1 MTFFHFKYV
10 FLIVVS
16 VMLTTISSC
25 ASSRRM
31 DKNKT
36 TEQLADKRNTSVV
49 IDSTTTLTTNI
60 GTSNFKLTDN
70 TKYND
75 NLDIEYTPTFDKNGN
90 LIPFHYSKEEDGK
103 KTNVNITG
111 NAKVKSSSSNEKVN
125 TNTKEEYNYKAEYE
139 EVIKINKKLISEIET
154 LKKTNT
160 KEVKVA
166 PDYLK
171 YIILIGT
178 GVLLLS
184 GVILGIFIYFKAQI
198 NKYKSILNTISP

>member
-1 MTFFHFKYV
+1 MKKIINCFFFIV
-10 FLIVVS
+10 LSIILI
-16 VMLTTISSC
+16 TISSC
-25 ASSRRM
+25 TSSRKM

-36 TEQLADKRNTSVV
+36 TEQFADKRNTSSTS
-49 IDSTTTLTTNI
+49 DSATTSTTKI

-70 TKYND
+70 NKYND

-90 LIPFHYSKEEDGK
+90 LIPFHYSKEENGK

-111 NAKVKSSSSNEKVN
+111 NAKVKSSSSNEKINN
-125 TNTKEEYNYKAEYE
+125 TTKEEYNYKSDFEA
-139 EVIKINKKLISEIET
+139 VVKINKKLISEIET
-154 LKKTNT
+154 LKKVNN
-160 KEVKVA
+160 KEVKVS

>member
-1 MTFFHFKYV
+1 MKTFHFKYL

-16 VMLTTISSC
+16 IMLTTISSC

-36 TEQLADKRNTSVV
+36 TEQLADKRNTSVI
-49 IDSTTTLTTNI
+49 IDSTTTSTTNI
-60 GTSNFKLTDN
+60 GTSNFKLIDN
-70 TKYND
+70 NKYND

-90 LIPFHYSKEEDGK
+90 LIPFHYSKEENGK

-111 NAKVKSSSSNEKVN
+111 NAKVKSSSSNEKINN
-125 TNTKEEYNYKAEYE
+125 TTKEEYNYKADYE

>member
-1 MTFFHFKYV
+1 MKTFHFKYL

-16 VMLTTISSC
+16 VMLTTIYSC

-36 TEQLADKRNTSVV
+36 TEQFADKRNTSTASDSVAT
-49 IDSTTTLTTNI
+49 STTKI
-60 GTSNFKLTDN
+60 GTSSFKLIN
-70 TKYND
+70 NNKYND

-111 NAKVKSSSSNEKVN
+111 NAKVKSSSSNEKINN
-125 TNTKEEYNYKAEYE
+125 TAKEETNYKAEFE
-139 EVIKINKKLISEIET
+139 GVVKINKKLVSEIET
-154 LKKTNT
+154 LKKISN
-160 KEVKVA
+160 KEVKVY

-171 YIILIGT
+171 YIIVIGT
-178 GVLLLS
+178 ITFLLS
-184 GVILGIFIYFKAQI
+184 GAIIIIFIYFKRQI

>member
-1 MTFFHFKYV
+1 MKTFHFKYL

-31 DKNKT
+31 DKNKI

-49 IDSTTTLTTNI
+49 VDSTTTSSTNI

-90 LIPFHYSKEEDGK
+90 LIPFYYSKEENGK
-103 KTNVNITG
+103 KTNVSITG
-111 NAKVKSSSSNEKVN
+111 NAKVKSSSSNEKSNN
-125 TNTKEEYNYKAEYE
+125 TTKEEYNYKSDFEA
-139 EVIKINKKLISEIET
+139 VVKINKKLISEIET

>member
-36 TEQLADKRNTSVV
+36 TEQLADKRNTGVV
-49 IDSTTTLTTNI
+49 IDSTTTSTTNI

-125 TNTKEEYNYKAEYE
+125 TNTKEEYNYKADYE

-198 NKYKSILNTISP
+198 NKYKSLLNTISP

>member
-36 TEQLADKRNTSVV
+36 TEQLADKRNTSSAS
-49 IDSTTTLTTNI
+49 DSTTTLTTNI

-125 TNTKEEYNYKAEYE
+125 TNTKEEYNYKADYE

-184 GVILGIFIYFKAQI
+184 GVILGIFIYFKSQI

>member
-1 MTFFHFKYV
+1 MTFFHFKYI

-16 VMLTTISSC
+16 IMLTTISSC

-36 TEQLADKRNTSVV
+36 TEQLADKRNTNVTV
-49 IDSTTTLTTNI
+49 DSTNTSTTNI
-60 GTSNFKLTDN
+60 GTSNLKLTDN

-90 LIPFHYSKEEDGK
+90 LIPFHYSKEENGK

-111 NAKVKSSSSNEKVN
+111 NAKVKSSSSNEKINN
-125 TNTKEEYNYKAEYE
+125 TTKEEYNYKSDFEA
-139 EVIKINKKLISEIET
+139 VVKINKKLISEIEI

-198 NKYKSILNTISP
+198 NKYKSLLNTISP

>member
-36 TEQLADKRNTSVV
+36 TEQLADKRNTSSAS
-49 IDSTTTLTTNI
+49 DSTTTLTTNI

-90 LIPFHYSKEEDGK
+90 LIPFHYSKEENGK

-125 TNTKEEYNYKAEYE
+125 TNTKEEYNYKADYE

-184 GVILGIFIYFKAQI
+184 GVILGIFIYFKSQI

>member
-1 MTFFHFKYV
+1 MKTFHFKYL

-16 VMLTTISSC
+16 LILTTISSC

-36 TEQLADKRNTSVV
+36 SEQFADKRNTSSASDSVAT
-49 IDSTTTLTTNI
+49 STTKI

-90 LIPFHYSKEEDGK
+90 LIPFHYSKEENGK

-111 NAKVKSSSSNEKVN
+111 NAKVKSSSSNEKINN
-125 TNTKEEYNYKAEYE
+125 TTKEEYNYKADFEA
-139 EVIKINKKLISEIET
+139 VVKINKKLVSEIET
-154 LKKTNT
+154 LKKLNN
-160 KEVKVA
+160 KEVKVS

-178 GVLLLS
+178 EVLLLS
-184 GVILGIFIYFKAQI
+184 GVILGIFI
-198 NKYKSILNTISP
+198 ILKLK

>member
-1 MTFFHFKYV
+1 MKTFHFKYI

-16 VMLTTISSC
+16 VMLTTIYSC

-36 TEQLADKRNTSVV
+36 TEKLADKRNTSVAV
-49 IDSTTTLTTNI
+49 DSVTTSTTKI
-60 GTSNFKLTDN
+60 GTSNFKLSDN
-70 TKYND
+70 NKYND

-103 KTNVNITG
+103 KTNVSITG
-111 NAKVKSSSSNEKVN
+111 NAKVKSSFSNEKIN
-125 TNTKEEYNYKAEYE
+125 NITKEEYNYKSDFEA
-139 EVIKINKKLISEIET
+139 VVKINKKLISEIET

-160 KEVKVA
+160 KEVKVS

>member
-1 MTFFHFKYV
+1 MAAYEAA
-10 FLIVVS
+10 LEEGSS
-16 VMLTTISSC
+16 VI
-25 ASSRRM
+25 
-31 DKNKT
+31 
-36 TEQLADKRNTSVV
+36 TEQFADKRNTSSTS
-49 IDSTTTLTTNI
+49 DSTVISTTKI

-103 KTNVNITG
+103 KTNVNIIG
-111 NAKVKSSSSNEKVN
+111 NAKVKSSSSNEKIN
-125 TNTKEEYNYKAEYE
+125 NSTKEEYNYKSEYE

-171 YIILIGT
+171 YIILIGV

-184 GVILGIFIYFKAQI
+184 GVILGIFIYFKSQI

>member
-1 MTFFHFKYV
+1 MKTFHFKYI

-16 VMLTTISSC
+16 IMLTTIYSC

-36 TEQLADKRNTSVV
+36 SEQFADKRNISVA
-49 IDSTTTLTTNI
+49 IDSTTTSTTNI

-111 NAKVKSSSSNEKVN
+111 NAKVKSSSSNEKIN
-125 TNTKEEYNYKAEYE
+125 NITKEEYNYKSDFEA
-139 EVIKINKKLISEIET
+139 VVKINKKLISEIET

-160 KEVKVA
+160 KEVKVS

-184 GVILGIFIYFKAQI
+184 GVILGIFIYFKSQI

>member
-36 TEQLADKRNTSVV
+36 TEQLADKRNTSIV

-125 TNTKEEYNYKAEYE
+125 TNTKEEYKYKADYE

-184 GVILGIFIYFKAQI
+184 GVILGIFIYFKSQI

>member
-60 GTSNFKLTDN
+60 GISNFKLTDN

-90 LIPFHYSKEEDGK
+90 LIPFHYSKEENGK

-125 TNTKEEYNYKAEYE
+125 TNTKEEYNYKADYE

-184 GVILGIFIYFKAQI
+184 GVILGIFIYFKSQI

>member
-1 MTFFHFKYV
+1 MKTFHFKYL

-16 VMLTTISSC
+16 IILTTIYSC

-36 TEQLADKRNTSVV
+36 IEQFADKRNTSSASDSVAT
-49 IDSTTTLTTNI
+49 STTKI

-70 TKYND
+70 NKYND

-103 KTNVNITG
+103 KTNVSITG
-111 NAKVKSSSSNEKVN
+111 NAKVKSSSSNEKIN
-125 TNTKEEYNYKAEYE
+125 NITKEKYNYKSDFEA
-139 EVIKINKKLISEIET
+139 VVKINKKLVSEIET
-154 LKKTNT
+154 LKKLNN
-160 KEVKVA
+160 KEIKVS

-184 GVILGIFIYFKAQI
+184 GVILGIFIYFKSQI

>member
-125 TNTKEEYNYKAEYE
+125 TNTKEEYNYKADYE

-184 GVILGIFIYFKAQI
+184 GVILGIFIYFKSQI
-198 NKYKSILNTISP
+198 NKYKSLLNTISP

>member
-36 TEQLADKRNTSVV
+36 TEQLADKRDTSSAS
-49 IDSTTTLTTNI
+49 DSTAISTTKI

-103 KTNVNITG
+103 KTNVSITG
-111 NAKVKSSSSNEKVN
+111 NAKVKSFSSNEKINN
-125 TNTKEEYNYKAEYE
+125 TTKEEYNYKSDFEA
-139 EVIKINKKLISEIET
+139 VVKINKKLISEIET
-154 LKKTNT
+154 LKKLNN
-160 KEVKVA
+160 KEVKVS

-178 GVLLLS
+178 VVFLLS

>member
-16 VMLTTISSC
+16 IMLTTISSC

-103 KTNVNITG
+103 KTNVNIIG

-125 TNTKEEYNYKAEYE
+125 TNTKEEYNYKADYE

-184 GVILGIFIYFKAQI
+184 GVILGIFIYFKSQI

>member
-16 VMLTTISSC
+16 IMLTTISSC

-125 TNTKEEYNYKAEYE
+125 TNTKEEYNYKADYE
-139 EVIKINKKLISEIET
+139 EVIKLNKKLISEIET

-171 YIILIGT
+171 YIILIGV

>member
-25 ASSRRM
+25 ASSRKM

-36 TEQLADKRNTSVV
+36 TEQLADKRNTNVTT
-49 IDSTTTLTTNI
+49 DSTNISTTNI
-60 GTSNFKLTDN
+60 GTSNLKLTDN

-90 LIPFHYSKEEDGK
+90 LIPFHYSKEENGK

-111 NAKVKSSSSNEKVN
+111 NAKVKSSSSNETINN
-125 TNTKEEYNYKAEYE
+125 TTKEEYNYKSDFEA
-139 EVIKINKKLISEIET
+139 VVKINKKLVSEIET
-154 LKKTNT
+154 LKKLNN

>member
-16 VMLTTISSC
+16 IMLTTISSC

-36 TEQLADKRNTSVV
+36 TEQLADKRNTNVAT
-49 IDSTTTLTTNI
+49 DSTNISTTNI
-60 GTSNFKLTDN
+60 GTSNLKLTDN

-90 LIPFHYSKEEDGK
+90 LIPFHYSKEENGK

-111 NAKVKSSSSNEKVN
+111 NAKVKSSSSDEKIN
-125 TNTKEEYNYKAEYE
+125 TSTKEEYNYKSDFEA
-139 EVIKINKKLISEIET
+139 VVKINKKLVSEIET
-154 LKKTNT
+154 LKKLNN
-160 KEVKVA
+160 KKVKVA

-171 YIILIGT
+171 YIILTGT

>member
-25 ASSRRM
+25 ANSRRM

-60 GTSNFKLTDN
+60 GTSNVKLTDN

-111 NAKVKSSSSNEKVN
+111 NAKVKSSSSNEKIN
-125 TNTKEEYNYKAEYE
+125 TITKEEYNYKSDFEA
-139 EVIKINKKLISEIET
+139 VVKINKKLISEIET

-160 KEVKVA
+160 KEVKVT

>member
-1 MTFFHFKYV
+1 MKSFHFKYL

-16 VMLTTISSC
+16 IMLTTIYSC
-25 ASSRRM
+25 ASSRRI
-31 DKNKT
+31 DKNKI
-36 TEQLADKRNTSVV
+36 TEQFADKRNISVV
-49 IDSTTTLTTNI
+49 SDSITTSITNTT
-60 GTSNFKLTDN
+60 TSNFKLTN
-70 TKYND
+70 NNKYNN
-75 NLDIEYTPTFDKNGN
+75 NLDIEYIPTFDKYGN

-103 KTNVNITG
+103 KTNVNIIG
-111 NAKVKSSSSNEKVN
+111 NAKVKSSSSNEKIN
-125 TNTKEEYNYKAEYE
+125 NSTKEEYNYKSEYE

-184 GVILGIFIYFKAQI
+184 GVILGIFIYFKSQI

>member
-36 TEQLADKRNTSVV
+36 TEQLADKRNTSSAS
-49 IDSTTTLTTNI
+49 DSTTISTTKI
-60 GTSNFKLTDN
+60 GTSNFKLTN
-70 TKYND
+70 NNKYND

-90 LIPFHYSKEEDGK
+90 LIPFHYSKEENGK

-111 NAKVKSSSSNEKVN
+111 NAKVKSSSSNEKINN
-125 TNTKEEYNYKAEYE
+125 TTKEEYNYKSDFEA
-139 EVIKINKKLISEIET
+139 VVKINKKLISEIEI

-198 NKYKSILNTISP
+198 NKYKSLLNTISP

>member
-16 VMLTTISSC
+16 IMLTTISSC

-36 TEQLADKRNTSVV
+36 TEQLADKRNTSIV

-125 TNTKEEYNYKAEYE
+125 TNTKEEYNYKADYE

-184 GVILGIFIYFKAQI
+184 GVILGIFIYFKSQI

>member
-36 TEQLADKRNTSVV
+36 SEQFADKRNTSSASDSVAT
-49 IDSTTTLTTNI
+49 STTKI

-70 TKYND
+70 NKYND

-90 LIPFHYSKEEDGK
+90 LIPFHYSKEENGK

-111 NAKVKSSSSNEKVN
+111 NAKVKSSSSNEKINN
-125 TNTKEEYNYKAEYE
+125 TTKEEYNYKADFEA
-139 EVIKINKKLISEIET
+139 VVKINKKLVSEIET
-154 LKKTNT
+154 LKKLNN
-160 KEVKVA
+160 KEVKVS

-178 GVLLLS
+178 EVLLLS
-184 GVILGIFIYFKAQI
+184 GVILGIFI
-198 NKYKSILNTISP
+198 ILKLK

>member
-36 TEQLADKRNTSVV
+36 TEQLADKRNTNVTV
-49 IDSTTTLTTNI
+49 DSTNTSTINI

-90 LIPFHYSKEEDGK
+90 LIPFHYSKEENGK

-111 NAKVKSSSSNEKVN
+111 NAKVKSSSSNEKIN
-125 TNTKEEYNYKAEYE
+125 NSTKEEYNYKSEYE
-139 EVIKINKKLISEIET
+139 EVIKINKKLVSEIET

-160 KEVKVA
+160 KEVKVS

>member
-1 MTFFHFKYV
+1 MKTFHFKYL

-16 VMLTTISSC
+16 IMLTTIYSC

-36 TEQLADKRNTSVV
+36 TEQFADKRDTSSTS
-49 IDSTTTLTTNI
+49 DSATTSKTNI

-70 TKYND
+70 NKYND

-103 KTNVNITG
+103 KTNVSITG
-111 NAKVKSSSSNEKVN
+111 NAKVKSSSSNEKIN
-125 TNTKEEYNYKAEYE
+125 TSTKEEYNYKAEYE

-160 KEVKVA
+160 KEVKVS

-171 YIILIGT
+171 YIILIGV

-184 GVILGIFIYFKAQI
+184 GVILGIFIYFKSQI
-198 NKYKSILNTISP
+198 NKYKSLLNTISP

>member
-1 MTFFHFKYV
+1 MTFFHFKYI

-16 VMLTTISSC
+16 IMLTTISSC

-36 TEQLADKRNTSVV
+36 SEQFADKRNISVASDSV
-49 IDSTTTLTTNI
+49 ATSTTKI

-70 TKYND
+70 NKYND

-90 LIPFHYSKEEDGK
+90 LIPFHYSKEENGK

-125 TNTKEEYNYKAEYE
+125 INTKEEYTYKSEYE

-184 GVILGIFIYFKAQI
+184 GVILGIFIYFKSQI

>member
-60 GTSNFKLTDN
+60 GISNFKLTDN

-125 TNTKEEYNYKAEYE
+125 TNTKEEYNYKADYE

-184 GVILGIFIYFKAQI
+184 GVILGIFIYFKSQI

>member
-16 VMLTTISSC
+16 IVLTTISSC

-125 TNTKEEYNYKAEYE
+125 TNTKEEYNYKADYE

-160 KEVKVA
+160 KEVKVS

-184 GVILGIFIYFKAQI
+184 GVILGIFIYFKSQI

>member
-1 MTFFHFKYV
+1 MTFFHFKYI

-16 VMLTTISSC
+16 IMLTTISSC

-36 TEQLADKRNTSVV
+36 TEQLADKKNTSTAV
-49 IDSTTTLTTNI
+49 DSTTTSTTKI

-70 TKYND
+70 NKYND

-111 NAKVKSSSSNEKVN
+111 NAKVKSSSSNEKINN
-125 TNTKEEYNYKAEYE
+125 TTKEEYNYKSDFEA
-139 EVIKINKKLISEIET
+139 VVKINKKLISEIET

>member
-1 MTFFHFKYV
+1 MTFFHFKYI

-36 TEQLADKRNTSVV
+36 TEQLADKRNTNVTV
-49 IDSTTTLTTNI
+49 DSTNTSTTNI
-60 GTSNFKLTDN
+60 GTSNLKLTDN

-90 LIPFHYSKEEDGK
+90 LIPFHYSKEENGK

-111 NAKVKSSSSNEKVN
+111 NAKVKSSSSNEKIN
-125 TNTKEEYNYKAEYE
+125 TSTKEEYNYKAEYE

>member
-1 MTFFHFKYV
+1 MTFFHFKCV

-16 VMLTTISSC
+16 VVLTTISSC

-36 TEQLADKRNTSVV
+36 TEQLADKRNTSVA
-49 IDSTTTLTTNI
+49 IDSTTTSTTNI

-111 NAKVKSSSSNEKVN
+111 NAKVKSSSSNEKIN
-125 TNTKEEYNYKAEYE
+125 NSTKEEYNYKSEYE
-139 EVIKINKKLISEIET
+139 EVIKINKKLISELET

-171 YIILIGT
+171 YIILIGI

-184 GVILGIFIYFKAQI
+184 GVILGIFIYFKSQI
-198 NKYKSILNTISP
+198 NKYKSLLNTISP

>member
-1 MTFFHFKYV
+1 MTFFHFKYI

-31 DKNKT
+31 NKNKT
-36 TEQLADKRNTSVV
+36 TEQLADKRNTSTAV
-49 IDSTTTLTTNI
+49 DSTTTSSTNI

-90 LIPFHYSKEEDGK
+90 LIPFHYSKEENGK

-111 NAKVKSSSSNEKVN
+111 NAKVKSSSSNEKINN
-125 TNTKEEYNYKAEYE
+125 TTKEEYNYKSDFEA
-139 EVIKINKKLISEIET
+139 VVKINKKLISEIET

-184 GVILGIFIYFKAQI
+184 GVILGIFIYFKSQI
-198 NKYKSILNTISP
+198 NKYKSLLNTISP

>member
-1 MTFFHFKYV
+1 MTFFHFKYI

-16 VMLTTISSC
+16 IMLTTISSC

-36 TEQLADKRNTSVV
+36 TEQLADKRNTSSASDS
-49 IDSTTTLTTNI
+49 ITISTTKI

-125 TNTKEEYNYKAEYE
+125 TNTKEEYNYKADYE

-171 YIILIGT
+171 YIILIGI

-184 GVILGIFIYFKAQI
+184 GVILGIFIYFKSQI
-198 NKYKSILNTISP
+198 NKYKSLLNTISP

>member
-1 MTFFHFKYV
+1 MKTFHFKYI

-16 VMLTTISSC
+16 IMLTTISSC

-36 TEQLADKRNTSVV
+36 TEQLADKKSTSVAV
-49 IDSTTTLTTNI
+49 NSTTTSTTNI

-90 LIPFHYSKEEDGK
+90 LIPFHYSKEENGK

-111 NAKVKSSSSNEKVN
+111 NAKVKSSSSNEKINN
-125 TNTKEEYNYKAEYE
+125 TIKEEYNYKSDFEA
-139 EVIKINKKLISEIET
+139 VVKINKKLISEIET
-154 LKKTNT
+154 LKKVNN
-160 KEVKVA
+160 KEVKVS

>member
-1 MTFFHFKYV
+1 MKTFHFKYI

-16 VMLTTISSC
+16 VMLTTIYSC

-36 TEQLADKRNTSVV
+36 TEKLADKRNTSVAV
-49 IDSTTTLTTNI
+49 DSTTTSTTNI
-60 GTSNFKLTDN
+60 GTSNLKLTDN

-90 LIPFHYSKEEDGK
+90 LIPFHYSKEENGK

-111 NAKVKSSSSNEKVN
+111 NAKVKSSSSNEKIN
-125 TNTKEEYNYKAEYE
+125 TSTKEEYNYKAEYE

-184 GVILGIFIYFKAQI
+184 GIILGIFIYFKAQI

>member
-16 VMLTTISSC
+16 IMLTTISSC

-49 IDSTTTLTTNI
+49 IDSTTTSTTNI

-125 TNTKEEYNYKAEYE
+125 TNTKEEYNYKADYE

-184 GVILGIFIYFKAQI
+184 GVILGIFIYFKSQI

>member
-1 MTFFHFKYV
+1 MKTFHFKYL

-16 VMLTTISSC
+16 IMLTTIYSC

-36 TEQLADKRNTSVV
+36 SEQFADKRNTSVTFDSV
-49 IDSTTTLTTNI
+49 ATSTTKI

-70 TKYND
+70 NKYND

-103 KTNVNITG
+103 KTNVSITG
-111 NAKVKSSSSNEKVN
+111 NAKVKSSSSNEKIN
-125 TNTKEEYNYKAEYE
+125 NITKEEYNYKSDFEA
-139 EVIKINKKLISEIET
+139 VVKINKKLVSEIET
-154 LKKTNT
+154 LKKLNN
-160 KEVKVA
+160 KEVKVS

-171 YIILIGT
+171 YIILIGI

-184 GVILGIFIYFKAQI
+184 GVILGIFIYFKSQI